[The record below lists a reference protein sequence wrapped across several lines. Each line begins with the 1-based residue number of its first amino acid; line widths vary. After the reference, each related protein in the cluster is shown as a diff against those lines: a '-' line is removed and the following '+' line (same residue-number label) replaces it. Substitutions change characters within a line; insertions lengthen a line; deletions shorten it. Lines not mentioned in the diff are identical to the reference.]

1 MSTLGLDRSGNG
13 NDWIAV
19 NLTVGDQVLD
29 SPTNNFATWNKLDTA
44 SDLVTLSEG
53 NLSAVENSTN
63 WAQTFANIKPT
74 TGKWYLECLQ
84 PANTFFGIVSQTT
97 WGTNNTGDNKY
108 IGKYNNDFG
117 FRFNDYGSGSG
128 NNEGYSTGSSFTS
141 LGTAQPASGDILQM
155 ALDFDNNKI
164 WWGKNNTWYN
174 SGNPATG
181 ANGISISATEHY
193 HIGIST
199 QSSTASVVNFGQ
211 DSSFAGNKTAQGN
224 QDSNDI
230 GDFYYTP
237 PTGFLALCT
246 KNLPDVAVVPSEHF
260 NTVLYTGTGGTYP
273 STTQSVT
280 GVGFQPDWTWIKIRS
295 QAYQH
300 FIYDAVRGAT
310 KVIYSDSTAAEATG
324 NQMTSFNSDGFTV
337 ANISTGVAT
346 NASGESFVAWNWKAN
361 GSGSSN
367 TNGSVT
373 STVSAN
379 VDAGFSIVSYT
390 GTGSNAT
397 VGHGLSKA
405 PEMMIVKDRDQ
416 DMHWFVYHTGLTN
429 ADYSVKMD
437 NTQVQ
442 ANDSTKWNGTDPTS
456 SVFSIGTEVGVS
468 ESGNKYIA
476 YCFHSVEGYSK
487 VGDYVGNDNANG
499 TFVYCGFQPAYVH
512 INNPNTDGEGFV
524 YMNNK
529 SDPTNVTGTYLTTYG
544 TTQEQGTA
552 GTTFSR
558 SIDFVSNGFKLR
570 GNSTEINDGEV
581 IIFYAVAETPLKYA
595 NAR

>member
-224 QDSNDI
+224 QDSGGV
-230 GDFYYTP
+230 GDFFYTP
-237 PTGFLALCT
+237 PSGFLALCT
-246 KNLPDVAVVPSEHF
+246 KNLPEPTVTPSEHF
-260 NTVLYTGTGGTYP
+260 NTVLYTGNG
-273 STTQSVT
+273 SAQAIS
-280 GVGFQPDWTWIKIRS
+280 GVGFQPDWVWLKRRS
-295 QAYQH
+295 GAQNNNI
-300 FIYDAVRGAT
+300 FDSVRGAN
-310 KVIYSDSTAAEATG
+310 KLLASNTG
-324 NQMTSFNSDGFTV
+324 DVEGSVSQFLNSFDSDGFTV
-337 ANISTGVAT
+337 GSASNVSANGETNVA
-346 NASGESFVAWNWKAN
+346 FNWKAPTSFSN
-361 GSGSSN
+361 DASATSVGSID
-367 TNGSVT
+367 
-373 STVSAN
+373 STGKINA
-379 VDAGFSIVSYT
+379 DAGFAIISYT
-390 GTGSNAT
+390 GTGSAAT
-397 VGHGLSKA
+397 VAHGLSKA
-405 PEMMIVKDRDQ
+405 PEMVIVKDRDQ